1 MKKII
6 VPILSIAAFLFFLS
20 HVQLFAQSSQKQPA
34 AKQKVGKS
42 KIVVEYLSFTKPTQQ
57 YDVYPWETLK
67 VDDFRSAY
75 TQMIGRKPLEEWV
88 RSLTGTAANK
98 NRMIMA
104 FKEQFVLITSCK
116 PHMCDESQII
126 VLYDPVKKK
135 SFGVLA
141 KDGKFE
147 WLGEPSEKVTDLLK
161 VLLVE
166 EYKDIYKAGD

>member
-1 MKKII
+1 MSKA
-6 VPILSIAAFLFFLS
+6 VVLFLSISVLAFFS
-20 HVQLFAQSSQKQPA
+20 VYDPAWAQSSKKQQTL
-34 AKQKVGKS
+34 KQKSGRS
-42 KIVVEYLSFTKPTQQ
+42 KIVIEYVSFTKPTQQ
-57 YDVYPWETLK
+57 YEVYPWETLK
-67 VDDFRSAY
+67 VDDFRMAY
-75 TQMIGRKPLEEWV
+75 SQMIKERQLADWA
-88 RSLTGTAANK
+88 RLLTGTAANK
-98 NRMIMA
+98 NRMIIA
-104 FKEQFVLITSCK
+104 SKEQFVLISSCK